1 MYVPGFICIR
11 IRIKTCQLCLELRPF
26 LDFGS
31 NEKNAGNVTPISPC
45 WFREMNTQIR
55 FETLNTENFKI
66 SPSKWVKIIEGN
78 KESWIIK
85 MSGLEERKA
94 KRRRHKG
101 SSVVKTSNQTCQSFP
116 GSLGFDLS
124 SPAPT
129 EILSPSLDSEVVI
142 LHSWTLC
149 IFCSESVNCVQLF
162 IGYLERKCPSFALL
176 VFFSLSLHIICFLF
190 LYLN

>member
-1 MYVPGFICIR
+1 
-11 IRIKTCQLCLELRPF
+11 
-26 LDFGS
+26 
-31 NEKNAGNVTPISPC
+31 
-45 WFREMNTQIR
+45 
-55 FETLNTENFKI
+55 
-66 SPSKWVKIIEGN
+66 
-78 KESWIIK
+78 

-142 LHSWTLC
+142 LHS
-149 IFCSESVNCVQLF
+149 
-162 IGYLERKCPSFALL
+162 
-176 VFFSLSLHIICFLF
+176 
-190 LYLN
+190 